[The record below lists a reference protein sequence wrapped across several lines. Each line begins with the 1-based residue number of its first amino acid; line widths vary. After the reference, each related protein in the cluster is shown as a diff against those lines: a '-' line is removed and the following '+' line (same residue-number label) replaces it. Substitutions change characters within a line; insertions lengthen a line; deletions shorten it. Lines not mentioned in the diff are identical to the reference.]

1 MLRDLL
7 NQELDNRLSWAS
19 KIDEIYGVKIN
30 ALSVD
35 ELFELYRR
43 TGFLYPA
50 KAARLLPHMELV
62 RENWRRLL
70 RAGDSLLYFLTAGGA
85 KGYASIAVWR
95 TTGRGW
101 WTTSIRGCC
110 SGW

>member
-7 NQELDNRLSWAS
+7 NQEVDNRLSWAS

-50 KAARLLPHMELV
+50 KAAPFSLIW
-62 RENWRRLL
+62 NWC
-70 RAGDSLLYFLTAGGA
+70 GKIGA
-85 KGYASIAVWR
+85 ACFAQAIHSSI
-95 TTGRGW
+95 
-101 WTTSIRGCC
+101 S
-110 SGW
+110 